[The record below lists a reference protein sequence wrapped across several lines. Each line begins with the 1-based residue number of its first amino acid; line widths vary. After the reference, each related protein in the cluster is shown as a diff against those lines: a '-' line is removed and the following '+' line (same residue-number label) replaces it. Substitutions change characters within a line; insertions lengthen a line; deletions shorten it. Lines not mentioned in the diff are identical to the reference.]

1 MGYSVAVVKLQ
12 EQYEIVFMFISPSI
26 KQYSREMKIYESL
39 YVECCAT
46 MTGGQLYP
54 TVPVLPPQQQVDAVL
69 EASNELEVLSRGRV

>member
-12 EQYEIVFMFISPSI
+12 EQYEIVFMFEYISPSI

-46 MTGGQLYP
+46 MTGG
-54 TVPVLPPQQQVDAVL
+54 
-69 EASNELEVLSRGRV
+69 